1 MSKLII
7 LKGLPGS
14 GKSTY
19 ARKLALASP
28 NDLIVV
34 NRDNIRSMLGK
45 YWVPSREALVSTI
58 EYSIIYEALNSGYE
72 VIVDATNLNPK
83 TIKKLEKFKSIASL
97 EYKEFNTSF
106 WLCVWRDW
114 KRGLFGGRRVDYKVI
129 KRCYDKYYKNQ
140 R

>member
-28 NDLIVV
+28 NDLVIV

-45 YWVPSREALVSTI
+45 YWVPSREALVTEI
-58 EYSIIYEALNSGYE
+58 EYYMIHESLNFGYE

-83 TIKKLEKFKSIASL
+83 TIKKLEEFKSKASL
-97 EYKEFNTSF
+97 EYKELNTPF

-114 KRGLFGGRRVDYKVI
+114 KRGLFGGRRVGYKVI
-129 KRCYDKYYKNQ
+129 KQFYDKYYKN
-140 R
+140 